1 MWAMK
6 SLHYWSFSHIIKL
19 SKKTCQHMRG
29 YCNMIGASDL
39 ETRHSTSG
47 GKRMTSQ
54 GRDSLSLS
62 VITRLL
68 TSFFEC
74 VWYCGCCCGCGLKK
88 IVL

>member
-19 SKKTCQHMRG
+19 SKKTCQYMRG

-62 VITRLL
+62 LSL
-68 TSFFEC
+68 SLPAYSLHSF
-74 VWYCGCCCGCGLKK
+74 WSS
-88 IVL
+88 